1 MTGRMFSTTWLKIAR
16 IPESALALVTG
27 FVLMAPPAL
36 GQSTLDR
43 ADSTTRSQRLADDLP
58 AQRQG
63 PVQLTVQRQDA
74 VVAAEAS
81 VMLGAVTIA
90 GLQVLRPADFA
101 DIIEKYV
108 GRFASTTDL
117 SALANNIADRAR
129 ARGYAFATAQIMPQ
143 QIKAGVIVV
152 SVDEGRIDALRLE
165 GTDLPAVR
173 RVLAPLAN
181 GAPVTAAEVERRLLI
196 AGDIDGVLI
205 KSSRY
210 VREGSRGVLVVRAA
224 GDRISGRIGFENAGT
239 KPLGPEQASVEIDV
253 RRLLLDDD
261 SLTLSYVG
269 TPAEPD
275 ELNFVRG
282 RYAAGI
288 NRSGTRLVASASYSR
303 TDPGAYLRPLDID
316 GMSWQASL
324 GVQHP
329 LARNRS
335 RSIWINAS
343 IDIRDIVQASRN
355 LRVRHDRLTV
365 ARIGLYG
372 YRRLLGGRVRV
383 NALLSQGL
391 DLFSATQA
399 GDPLASRLDADGSFT
414 SFNIWADWTRAL
426 GGGFSVRT
434 AFDAQIA
441 SQALLVSEEMGL
453 GGTSFVRGYDWSE
466 RSGDQGIAGMIELRY
481 DIDRPLKLAKSV
493 QLYAFVDG
501 GHVGNLAGG
510 TGGGSLASAGGGVR
524 TSITRKLNFSIEAA
538 VPLSGARYDTQDETP
553 RVHAAIGQSF

>member
-1 MTGRMFSTTWLKIAR
+1 VTGRMFSTTWLKIAR

-43 ADSTTRSQRLADDLP
+43 ADSTTRSQRPADDLP
-58 AQRQG
+58 AQRQS

-210 VREGSRGVLVVRAA
+210 VREGDRGILVVRAA
-224 GDRISGRIGFENAGT
+224 GDGISGRIGFENAGT

-303 TDPGAYLRPLDID
+303 THPGAYLRPLDID

-372 YRRLLGGRVRV
+372 YRPLLGGRVRV

-524 TSITRKLNFSIEAA
+524 TSITHKLNFSIEAA

-553 RVHAAIGQSF
+553 RLHAAIGQSF